1 MDRGFRQLACAITY
15 QAVKD
20 YCGATV
26 HGRRA
31 ILKDLRSSWM
41 DFITNGT
48 SLTVADEL
56 EKHPTEIEARM
67 RKMEGK

>member
-1 MDRGFRQLACAITY
+1 
-15 QAVKD
+15 
-20 YCGATV
+20 
-26 HGRRA
+26 
-31 ILKDLRSSWM
+31 M